1 MAQYPPPLNY
11 DGASSQF
18 IFDDWAYSQQT
29 TSYNTAVSL
38 IEQSKKEILGDAPQ
52 TLDSLKEISDAINTN
67 PDFGSETITALGQT
81 VKITGNQ
88 TIAGNKVFT
97 NNVTINGTFSNSGNT
112 TLGDA
117 TSDNLVVNSS
127 VKFYNDI
134 QFGVNGGND
143 DKITLW
149 GQSQFQN
156 KSCFRD
162 SMLNKGEKFYSEG
175 GLYLGKYG
183 GSGTGVLAVP
193 TDVGANGGFRFLN
206 IENATGNIVNEPLQI
221 FKEGN
226 TKFNFDMLLNGRGTF
241 QGGAVFTDN
250 INAYAGVTN
259 KYATQG
265 LYLGKFSNG
274 RAVLASPNNG
284 TDNGF
289 QFCNMDSSGN
299 ILNTPFY
306 ITQPG
311 TCVVNN
317 KLQINGNLEVVD
329 NTTITLPTDSVA
341 QSAINGL
348 TNDLSLKANE
358 DAVVHLA
365 GDETIA
371 GYKKF
376 EKGGVIGDESNNS
389 AGFEPQQNGV
399 LYCRSGLDVV
409 AGGNANT
416 IAGGLQVN
424 GGLVCSD
431 ISGRNLT
438 IAPGGVLTLPNNVI
452 SDGAL
457 SSNIPKKDAVNTY
470 SNQNIFTGNIVV
482 ADCSMALLPT
492 STLIMPDNFI
502 DQTKIKDIN
511 QFIKT
516 TESNLFQNNVVLA
529 FEGGVSNLSQIKNGY
544 FETIF
549 RDPGISPPALLPGQ
563 EFDPTY
569 NHTNTFTTDYGATT
583 TNKLQNLT
591 LKGGDLVIDAGG
603 EFFLNGAKGMTIEG
617 GEIIAYQSLMKIDG
631 IECNKILSKTKLQIN
646 SGLNLQQD
654 EEVIDGVTIPL
665 QRSDLTGAGV
675 IEGQDLQATTIVFT
689 DTINSISAVELNYLD
704 NATSNI
710 QSQIDLKAPIENANF
725 TGIPTCPTAI
735 STTNTEQIATT
746 AFVKTQISDLLGGAG
761 PSIDTLLEL
770 NNVLAQADSD
780 LSTSLTALIG
790 TKVSQTDYNAKQT
803 LQDSDI
809 STNATNIATKVS
821 QTSYDTKQTSQ
832 DTAISNNTT
841 LVNTKVAQSAYDN
854 KQASQDT
861 LISNNANAISD
872 NTILINTKVGQTTYD
887 NKQASQ
893 DTLISNNTT
902 LINTKVSQSE
912 YNSKQILQ
920 DTSINNNATAISDN
934 TILINSKVS
943 QSDYD
948 AKQTSQD
955 TLISNNTT
963 LTNTKVSQSV
973 YDAEKAVQNTNISNN
988 ASAIGSNATAIN
1000 SKVSQ
1005 SDYDLKQTS
1014 QDLLIADNT
1023 TAINLKA
1030 PLENPIFTGIP
1041 TCPTAVSSTNTT
1053 QIATTAFVKQQIN
1066 DLVGGAGASIDTL
1079 LELSNV
1085 LTQADNDLSSSLTSL
1100 IGTKV
1105 TQTAYDAKQILQ
1117 DSDISTNATNI
1128 SNNASAINSKVSQSD
1143 YDAKQASQ
1151 DTAISN
1157 NTTLTNT
1164 KVSQTTYDAKQT
1176 LQDTN
1181 ISTNATNIA
1190 TNSTAINTKVSQTDY
1205 DIKQSSQDLLIAD
1218 NTTAIGAL
1226 GSDVANNNNLAIT
1239 NANNILLKVNT
1250 STYDTE
1256 KAVQN
1261 TNISNNSSAI
1271 ALNTTAIG
1279 SKLSTA
1285 TYNSDKATQDA
1296 LIATKTDTNYVD
1308 TAISNLVNGAGS
1320 SLDTLNELAT
1330 ALGND
1335 PNFATTITTQIGTK
1349 LATATYTANKTAT
1362 DNRLDA
1368 IESVDSQ
1375 QLNLSGGTITGDLVS
1390 RQTVNMME
1398 VLNTATVS
1406 GSAVSLNYSL
1416 GSVFY
1421 VTIPSATNFE
1431 VQITNCNPASSASTT
1446 NTISLIINTG
1456 TYEAFANTC
1465 KINGLTRAL
1474 TFSGGAVDITGASQ
1488 VLQTI
1493 SVVYSGS
1500 SSVPVAVM
1508 SSVVP
1513 FSTLA

>member
-1 MAQYPPPLNY
+1 MASYPPPLNY

-18 IFDDWAYSQQT
+18 IFEDWAYSQQN
-29 TSYNTAVSL
+29 TSYNTALSL

-67 PDFGSETITALGQT
+67 PDFGSQTITALGQT
-81 VKITGNQ
+81 VKLTGNQ
-88 TIAGNKVFT
+88 TIAGNKTFS
-97 NNVTINGTFSNSGNT
+97 NNVTINGTLTTSGNT
-112 TLGDA
+112 TFGD
-117 TSDNLVVNSS
+117 TESDQTIVNSYTWL
-127 VKFYNDI
+127 KNDVR
-134 QFGVNGGND
+134 FGND
-143 DKITLW
+143 ELTDTLTN
-149 GQSQFQN
+149 QCRSVHQA
-156 KSCFRD
+156 KSLFRD
-162 SMLNKGEKFYSEG
+162 DVLAYPGQTDIYKASGC
-175 GLYLGKYG
+175 YLGTTT
-183 GSGTGVLAVP
+183 SGHCVVANSNTGASK
-193 TDVGANGGFRFLN
+193 GGFQYRVLDKD
-206 IENATGNIVNEPLQI
+206 GNPLFTPLEI
-221 FKEGN
+221 F
-226 TKFNFDMLLNGRGTF
+226 
-241 QGGAVFTDN
+241 
-250 INAYAGVTN
+250 
-259 KYATQG
+259 
-265 LYLGKFSNG
+265 
-274 RAVLASPNNG
+274 G
-284 TDNGF
+284 TDNNYKTLVKGE
-289 QFCNMDSSGN
+289 
-299 ILNTPFY
+299 LNPQNGLTVL
-306 ITQPG
+306 G
-311 TCVVNN
+311 TV
-317 KLQINGNLEVVD
+317 
-329 NTTITLPTDSVA
+329 TLPTDSVA

-365 GDETIA
+365 GDETIT
-371 GYKKF
+371 GYKKI
-376 EKGGVIGDESNNS
+376 EKGVVIGDETNNA
-389 AGFEPQQNGV
+389 AGFEPQQNGL

-416 IAGGLQVN
+416 ITGGLQVN

-470 SNQNIFTGNIVV
+470 SNQNIFTGNIIV

-516 TESNLFQNNVVLA
+516 TESNLFQNNVVLS

-544 FETIF
+544 FETVF

-569 NHTNTFTTDYGATT
+569 NHTNTFTTDYSATT

-591 LKGGDLVIDAGG
+591 LKGGDLIIEAGG
-603 EFFLNGAKGMTIEG
+603 EFYLNGAKGMTIEG
-617 GEIIAYQSLMKIDG
+617 GEIIAYQSTMKIDA
-631 IECNKILSKTKLQIN
+631 IECNKILSATKLKIN
-646 SGLNLQQD
+646 SGLDLQQD
-654 EEVIDGVTIPL
+654 EEIIDGITIPL

-675 IEGQDLQATTIVFT
+675 IEGQDLQATTILFT
-689 DTINSISAVELNYLD
+689 DTINSISAAEFNYLD
-704 NATSNI
+704 GATSNI
-710 QSQIDLKAPIENANF
+710 QSQIDLKAPLESPTL
-725 TGIPTCPTAI
+725 TGIPTAPTAV
-735 STTNTEQIATT
+735 STTNTEQIASTK
-746 AFVKTQISDLLGGAG
+746 FVKQQISDLLGGAG

-770 NNVLAQADSD
+770 NTVLAQADSD

-803 LQDSDI
+803 LQDTAI

-821 QTSYDTKQTSQ
+821 QTSYDTKQTNQ

-841 LVNTKVAQSAYDN
+841 LINTKVGLSAYN
-854 KQASQDT
+854 TKQTSQDT
-861 LISNNANAISD
+861 SISNNANAISD
-872 NTILINTKVGQTTYD
+872 NTTLINTKVGQSAYD

-902 LINTKVSQSE
+902 LINTKVSLSD

-920 DTSINNNATAISDN
+920 DTSISNNATAISDN
-934 TILINSKVS
+934 TTLINTKVS

-948 AKQTSQD
+948 NKQASQD

-963 LTNTKVSQSV
+963 LINTKVSLSD
-973 YDAEKAVQNTNISNN
+973 YDTKQTSQDTNISNN

-1000 SKVSQ
+1000 TKVSQ
-1005 SDYDLKQTS
+1005 TAYDLKQTS
-1014 QDLLIADNT
+1014 QDTLISNNIT
-1023 TAINLKA
+1023 SINLKA
-1030 PLENPIFTGIP
+1030 PIENANFTGIP
-1041 TCPTAVSSTNTT
+1041 TAPTAVSSTNTT

-1105 TQTAYDAKQILQ
+1105 SQTAYDAKQALQ
-1117 DSDISTNATNI
+1117 DTAISTNITNIATNTT
-1128 SNNASAINSKVSQSD
+1128 AINSKVSQTA
-1143 YDAKQASQ
+1143 YETKQGLQ
-1151 DTAISN
+1151 DTAITN
-1157 NTTLTNT
+1157 NTTLINT
-1164 KVSQTTYDAKQT
+1164 KVGQTTYDAKQT
-1176 LQDTN
+1176 SQDTL
-1181 ISTNATNIA
+1181 ITLNATNIGSNA
-1190 TNSTAINTKVSQTDY
+1190 TAINTKVSLSDY
-1205 DIKQSSQDLLIAD
+1205 NTKQSSQDLLIAD
-1218 NTTAIGAL
+1218 NTTAITAL
-1226 GSDVANNNNLAIT
+1226 GTDVGNNNNLIIT

-1250 STYDTE
+1250 STYNTE
-1256 KAVQN
+1256 KTVQN
-1261 TNISNNSSAI
+1261 TNISNN
-1271 ALNTTAIG
+1271 TTAISNNVTAIG
-1279 SKLSTA
+1279 TKLNIS
-1285 TYNSDKATQDA
+1285 TYNADKATQDA
-1296 LIATKTDTNYVD
+1296 LIATKTDTAYVD

-1335 PNFATTITTQIGTK
+1335 PNFATTITNQIAGKVSQTVYDSKQATQ
-1349 LATATYTANKTAT
+1349 
-1362 DNRLDA
+1362 DSRLDA

-1375 QLNLSGGTITGDLVS
+1375 QLNLSGGTITGDFVS

-1431 VQITNCNPASSASTT
+1431 VQITNCNPASSSSTT

-1474 TFSGGAVDITGASQ
+1474 TFAGGAVDITGASQ

>member
-11 DGASSQF
+11 DAGSNQF
-18 IFDDWAYSQQT
+18 IFEDWAYSQQV

-67 PDFGSETITALGQT
+67 PSFGAETITALNQT
-81 VKITGNQ
+81 VKLTGNQ
-88 TIAGNKVFT
+88 TIAGNKVFS
-97 NNVTINGTFSNSGNT
+97 NNVTVNGSFSNSGNT
-112 TLGDA
+112 TLGDL
-117 TSDNLVVNSS
+117 SSNNLVVNSS

-143 DKITLW
+143 DKITFW
-149 GQSQFQN
+149 GQAQFQN

-162 SMLNKGEKFYSEG
+162 SMTNKGENFYSEG
-175 GLYLGKYG
+175 GLYLGKFG
-183 GSGTGVLAVP
+183 GSGTGMFAVP
-193 TDVGANGGFRFLN
+193 TDVGADGGFRFVN
-206 IENATGNIVNEPLQI
+206 ISNATGLIVNQPLQI

-226 TKFNFDMLLNGRGTF
+226 TRFNFDMQLNGRGTF

-250 INAYAGVTN
+250 INGYQGVID

-274 RAVLASPNNG
+274 RAVFASPNNG
-284 TDNGF
+284 SDNGF

-306 ITQPG
+306 MTQQG
-311 TCVVNN
+311 ACVVNS

-329 NTTITLPTDSVA
+329 NTTITLPTNSVA
-341 QSAINGL
+341 QSAVNNL
-348 TNDLSLKANE
+348 TNDLNLKANDNE
-358 DAVVHLA
+358 VVHLA
-365 GDETIA
+365 GDETIT

-376 EKGGVIGDESNNS
+376 QLGGVIGDENNNA
-389 AGFEPQQNGV
+389 AGFEPQQNGL

-416 IAGGLQVN
+416 IAGGLQIN
-424 GGLVCSD
+424 GGLVCTD

-438 IAPGGVLTLPNNVI
+438 IAQGGVLSLPDNSI
-452 SDGAL
+452 GDGWL
-457 SSNIPKKDAVNTY
+457 SSNIPKKSSVNTF
-470 SNQNIFTGNIVV
+470 SNQNNFTGDIVV
-482 ADCSMALLPT
+482 ADCSMAFLPS

-502 DQTKIKDIN
+502 SQTKIKDIN

-516 TESNLFQNNVVLA
+516 TESNTFDNNVVLA
-529 FEGGVSNLSQIKNGY
+529 FEGGVTNLSQIKNGY
-544 FETIF
+544 FKTIF
-549 RDPGISPPALLPGQ
+549 RDPGISPPVGQ
-563 EFDPTY
+563 DPDPTY
-569 NHTNTFTTDYGATT
+569 NHTTTFTTDYDATT
-583 TNKLQNLT
+583 VNKLQNLT

-603 EFFLNGAKGMTIEG
+603 EFILNGAKGMTIQG
-617 GEIIAYQSLMKIDG
+617 GEILAINSLMKIDA
-631 IECNKILSKTKLQIN
+631 IQCDKITSATKLQVN

-654 EEVIDGVTIPL
+654 EEIINGITIP
-665 QRSDLTGAGV
+665 QIRSDLTGAGV
-675 IEGQDLQATTIVFT
+675 IEGQDIQATTIIFS
-689 DTINSISAVELNYLD
+689 DTINSITAAEFNYLD
-704 NATSNI
+704 GATSNI
-710 QSQIDLKAPIENANF
+710 QSQIDLKAPLENPIF
-725 TGIPTCPTAI
+725 TGIPTCPTAV

-746 AFVKTQISDLLGGAG
+746 AFVKTQISELLGGAG
-761 PSIDTLLEL
+761 ASIDTLYEL
-770 NNVLAQADSD
+770 NSVLAQADSD
-780 LSTSLTALIG
+780 LSSSLTALIG
-790 TKVSQTDYNAKQT
+790 TKVSQTAYDAKQI
-803 LQDSDI
+803 L
-809 STNATNIATKVS
+809 
-821 QTSYDTKQTSQ
+821 Q

-841 LVNTKVAQSAYDN
+841 LVNTKVSLSAYN
-854 KQASQDT
+854 TKQTAQDT
-861 LISNNANAISD
+861 AISNNATA
-872 NTILINTKVGQTTYD
+872 INTKVAQTTYD

-902 LINTKVSQSE
+902 LINTKVPQSE

-920 DTSINNNATAISDN
+920 DTSISNNATAISDN
-934 TILINSKVS
+934 TTLINTKVGQTTYDNKQASQDTAIINNTTLINTKVS
-943 QSDYD
+943 LSDYD

-955 TLISNNTT
+955 
-963 LTNTKVSQSV
+963 
-973 YDAEKAVQNTNISNN
+973 TNISNN

-1000 SKVSQ
+1000 TKVSQ
-1005 SDYDLKQTS
+1005 SDYDLKQSS
-1014 QDLLIADNT
+1014 QDTLISNNIT
-1023 TAINLKA
+1023 SINLKA
-1030 PLENPIFTGIP
+1030 PIENANFTGIP
-1041 TCPTAVSSTNTT
+1041 TAPTAIASTNTT

-1085 LTQADNDLSSSLTSL
+1085 LTQADNDLSSSLTAL

-1105 TQTAYDAKQILQ
+1105 SQTTYDAKQILQ
-1117 DSDISTNATNI
+1117 DTAISTNTTNI
-1128 SNNASAINSKVSQSD
+1128 SNNASAINSKVSQTD
-1143 YDAKQASQ
+1143 YDTKTGLQ
-1151 DTAISN
+1151 DTAITN
-1157 NTTLTNT
+1157 NTTLINT
-1164 KVSQTTYDAKQT
+1164 KVSQSDFDAKQT
-1176 LQDTN
+1176 SQDTN
-1181 ISTNATNIA
+1181 ISNNASAIA

-1239 NANNILLKVNT
+1239 NANNILLKVDI

-1256 KAVQN
+1256 KEVLN
-1261 TNISNNSSAI
+1261 TNISNNAI
-1271 ALNTTAIG
+1271 SIANNVTAIG
-1279 SKLSTA
+1279 TKLNIS
-1285 TYNSDKATQDA
+1285 TYNSDKITIDA
-1296 LIATKTDTNYVD
+1296 LVATKTDTAYVD
-1308 TAISNLVNGAGS
+1308 NAISNLVNGAGS

-1335 PNFATTITTQIGTK
+1335 PNFATTITTQIGSK
-1349 LATATYTANKTAT
+1349 LATSIYTANKTAT

-1375 QLNLSGGTITGDLVS
+1375 QLNLSGGTITGDFVS

-1421 VTIPSATNFE
+1421 ITLPSATNFE
-1431 VQITNCNPASSASTT
+1431 VLITNCNPASSASTT

-1456 TYEAFANTC
+1456 TYEAFGNTC

-1513 FSTLA
+1513 FSTL

>member
-11 DGASSQF
+11 DAGSNQF
-18 IFDDWAYSQQT
+18 IFEDWAYSQQT

-67 PDFGSETITALGQT
+67 PSFGAETISALGQT
-81 VKITGNQ
+81 VKLTGNQ
-88 TIAGNKVFT
+88 VIAGNKTFS
-97 NNVTINGTFSNSGNT
+97 NNVTINGTFSNNGNT

-127 VKFYNDI
+127 VRFYNDI
-134 QFGVNGGND
+134 EFGVNGQGDD
-143 DKITLW
+143 DKIKLW
-149 GQSQFQN
+149 GQCQFQN

-162 SMLNKGEKFYSEG
+162 SMLNKGAEFYSEG

-183 GSGTGVLAVP
+183 GTGTGMFAVP
-193 TDVGANGGFRFLN
+193 TDVGANGGFKFVN
-206 IENATGNIVNEPLQI
+206 IENATGNIVNEPLHI

-226 TKFNFDMLLNGRGTF
+226 TKFNFDMQLNGRGTF
-241 QGGAVFTDN
+241 QGGAVFTDA
-250 INAYAGVTN
+250 INGYQGVID

-274 RAVLASPNNG
+274 RAVFACPNNG
-284 TDNGF
+284 DTNGF

-299 ILNTPFY
+299 ILNSPFY
-306 ITQPG
+306 ITQQG
-311 TCVVNN
+311 ACVVNS
-317 KLQINGNLEVVD
+317 KLQINGELQVVD
-329 NTTITLPTDSVA
+329 ETTITLPTDSVA
-341 QSAINGL
+341 QSAVNNL
-348 TNDLSLKANE
+348 TNDLGLKAND

-365 GDETIA
+365 EDETIT

-376 EKGGVIGDESNNS
+376 QLGGVIGDETNNA
-389 AGFEPQQNGV
+389 AGFEPQQNGL

-416 IAGGLQVN
+416 IAGGLQIN
-424 GGLVCSD
+424 GGLVCTD

-438 IAPGGVLTLPNNVI
+438 IAQGGVLSLPNNVI
-452 SDGAL
+452 SDTAL

-492 STLIMPDNFI
+492 STLIMPDGFI
-502 DQTKIKDIN
+502 SQTKIKDIN

-516 TESNLFQNNVVLA
+516 TESNLFENNVVLA

-549 RDPGISPPALLPGQ
+549 RDTGISPPVGQ
-563 EFDPTY
+563 DPDPTY
-569 NHTNTFTTDYGATT
+569 NHTTTFTTDYDATT
-583 TNKLQNLT
+583 VNKLHNLT

-603 EFFLNGAKGMTIEG
+603 EFILNGAKGMTIQG
-617 GEIIAYQSLMKIDG
+617 GEILAVNSLMKIDA
-631 IECNKILSKTKLQIN
+631 IQCDKITSATKLQIN
-646 SGLNLQQD
+646 SGLDLKQE
-654 EEVIDGVTIPL
+654 EEVIDGITIPTI
-665 QRSDLTGAGV
+665 RSDLTGAGV
-675 IEGQDLQATTIVFT
+675 IEGQDIQATTILFT
-689 DTINSISAVELNYLD
+689 DTINSISAAEFNYLD
-704 NATSNI
+704 GATSNI

-841 LVNTKVAQSAYDN
+841 L
-854 KQASQDT
+854 
-861 LISNNANAISD
+861 
-872 NTILINTKVGQTTYD
+872 
-887 NKQASQ
+887 
-893 DTLISNNTT
+893 
-902 LINTKVSQSE
+902 INTKVSLSS
-912 YNSKQILQ
+912 YNTKQTSQ
-920 DTSINNNATAISDN
+920 DTSISNNATAISDN
-934 TILINSKVS
+934 TTLINTKVS

-963 LTNTKVSQSV
+963 LINTKVNQSAYDSKQILQDTSISNNATTISDNTTLINTKVTKSDYDTKQASQDTAIINNTTLINTKVAQSV
-973 YDAEKAVQNTNISNN
+973 YDDEKAVQNTNISNN

-1000 SKVSQ
+1000 TKVSQ
-1005 SDYDLKQTS
+1005 SDYDLKQSS
-1014 QDLLIADNT
+1014 QDTLISNNI

-1041 TCPTAVSSTNTT
+1041 TCPTAIASTNTT

-1085 LTQADNDLSSSLTSL
+1085 LTQADNDLSSSLTAL

-1105 TQTAYDAKQILQ
+1105 AQTTYDAKQILQ

-1128 SNNASAINSKVSQSD
+1128 SNNASAINSKVSQSE

-1271 ALNTTAIG
+1271 ALNTTAIA

-1296 LIATKTDTNYVD
+1296 LIATKTDTTYVD
-1308 TAISNLVNGAGS
+1308 TAISNLVNGAGD
-1320 SLDTLNELAT
+1320 SLNTLNELAT

-1335 PNFATTITTQIGTK
+1335 PNFATTITTQIGSK

-1375 QLNLSGGTITGDLVS
+1375 QLNLSGGTITGDFVS
-1390 RQTVNMME
+1390 RQTINMME

-1474 TFSGGAVDITGASQ
+1474 TFAGGAVDITGASQ

>member
-67 PDFGSETITALGQT
+67 PSFGAETISALGQT
-81 VKITGNQ
+81 VKLTGNQ
-88 TIAGNKVFT
+88 NIAGNKVFT

-250 INAYAGVTN
+250 INAYAGVTD

-274 RAVLASPNNG
+274 RAVFASPNNG

-299 ILNTPFY
+299 ILNSPFY
-306 ITQPG
+306 ITQQG
-311 TCVVNN
+311 ACVVNS

-348 TNDLSLKANE
+348 TNDLSLKADNN
-358 DAVVHLA
+358 AVVHLA
-365 GDETIA
+365 GDETIT
-371 GYKKF
+371 GYKKI
-376 EKGGVIGDESNNS
+376 EKGVVIGDETNNA
-389 AGFEPQQNGV
+389 AGFEPQQNGL

-416 IAGGLQVN
+416 ITGGLQVN

-431 ISGRNLT
+431 ISGRNFT
-438 IAPGGVLTLPNNVI
+438 IAQGGTMTLPNNVI

-482 ADCSMALLPT
+482 ADCSMALLPS

-502 DQTKIKDIN
+502 SQTKIKDIN

-516 TESNLFQNNVVLA
+516 TESNLFQNNVVLS

-710 QSQIDLKAPIENANF
+710 QSQIDLRAPLESPTL

-735 STTNTEQIATT
+735 STTNTEQIAST

-770 NNVLAQADSD
+770 NTVLAQADSD

-790 TKVSQTDYNAKQT
+790 TKVSQTDYNSKQT
-803 LQDSDI
+803 LQDTAI
-809 STNATNIATKVS
+809 STNTTNIATKVS
-821 QTSYDTKQTSQ
+821 QTSYDTKQTNQ

-841 LVNTKVAQSAYDN
+841 LINTKVGLSAYN
-854 KQASQDT
+854 TKQTSQDT
-861 LISNNANAISD
+861 SISNNANAISD
-872 NTILINTKVGQTTYD
+872 NTTLINTKVGQSAYD

-902 LINTKVSQSE
+902 LINTKVSLSD

-920 DTSINNNATAISDN
+920 DTSISNNATAISDN
-934 TILINSKVS
+934 TTLINTKVS

-948 AKQTSQD
+948 NKQASQD

-963 LTNTKVSQSV
+963 LINTKVSLSD
-973 YDAEKAVQNTNISNN
+973 YDTKQTSQDTNISNN

-1000 SKVSQ
+1000 TKVSQ
-1005 SDYDLKQTS
+1005 TAYDLKQTS
-1014 QDLLIADNT
+1014 QDTLISNNIT
-1023 TAINLKA
+1023 SINLKA
-1030 PLENPIFTGIP
+1030 PIENANFTGIP
-1041 TCPTAVSSTNTT
+1041 TAPTAISSSNTT

-1105 TQTAYDAKQILQ
+1105 SQTAYDAKQILQ

-1218 NTTAIGAL
+1218 NTTAITAL
-1226 GSDVANNNNLAIT
+1226 GTDVGNNNNLIIT

-1261 TNISNNSSAI
+1261 TNISNNASAI
-1271 ALNTTAIG
+1271 ASNTTAIA

-1285 TYNSDKATQDA
+1285 TYNSDKATLDA

-1308 TAISNLVNGAGS
+1308 TAISNLVNGAGD
-1320 SLDTLNELAT
+1320 SLNTLNELAT

-1375 QLNLSGGTITGDLVS
+1375 QLNLSGGTITGDFVS